1 MSNYIAESESNLF
14 NSSSNGGETSFDVNT
29 FRAYLRQLLPLVLG
43 AITSDLPTLFDSNEF
58 QENAIKWANDS
69 NSGVVYIV
77 KSRALV
83 DEVEGAFHLIAS
95 RSNEGRR
102 LMFTHN

>member
-1 MSNYIAESESNLF
+1 MSNYIAESESNLNLF
-14 NSSSNGGETSFDVNT
+14 NSSSNGGETSFDVDA
-29 FRAYLRQLLPLVLG
+29 FRSYLRQLLPLVLG

-77 KSRALV
+77 K
-83 DEVEGAFHLIAS
+83 
-95 RSNEGRR
+95 
-102 LMFTHN
+102 